1 MQLIFNQSLKP
12 YNTFG
17 FDIYAR
23 SFAMAYTE
31 QDILDSVDASH
42 ELNLPLKV
50 LGGGSNLLIRKD
62 MEALILKMEIDGIT
76 SSELPSGDV
85 LVRAGGG
92 CDWEKLIN
100 YAADKKL
107 WGIENLTMIPG
118 KVGSAPI
125 QNIGA
130 YGVEIKDVFHSLRAF
145 DLQTGRFNEMTAGEC
160 RFGYRDSLFKHEGRE
175 RYIITEV
182 TIRLTKR
189 PSPSIRYEQ
198 VEGTLKRKGIQ
209 SPNPIDIV
217 QVIREIRRSKL
228 PEIHEVGSAGSFFKN
243 PVLYGAE
250 AKRFT
255 VENPQAPVYLIND
268 VMSKVAAGWLI
279 EQCGWKGFKR
289 GEAGVWPLQALVL
302 VNYGKA
308 TGDEII
314 ALADEIITSV
324 HKKFGVTLEPE
335 VNFW

>member
-1 MQLIFNQSLKP
+1 ML
-12 YNTFG
+12 Y
-17 FDIYAR
+17 
-23 SFAMAYTE
+23 E
-31 QDILDSVDASH
+31 V
-42 ELNLPLKV
+42 
-50 LGGGSNLLIRKD
+50 
-62 MEALILKMEIDGIT
+62 IT
-76 SSELPSGDV
+76 
-85 LVRAGGG
+85 
-92 CDWEKLIN
+92 
-100 YAADKKL
+100 
-107 WGIENLTMIPG
+107 
-118 KVGSAPI
+118 
-125 QNIGA
+125 
-130 YGVEIKDVFHSLRAF
+130 
-145 DLQTGRFNEMTAGEC
+145 
-160 RFGYRDSLFKHEGRE
+160 
-175 RYIITEV
+175 
-182 TIRLTKR
+182 
-189 PSPSIRYEQ
+189 
-198 VEGTLKRKGIQ
+198 
-209 SPNPIDIV
+209 
-217 QVIREIRRSKL
+217 L